1 MNNAATGDNRP
12 IGVFDSGIGGL
23 SVLRAI
29 RAALPAEDLL
39 YVADSRFLPY
49 GAKARE
55 EVVERVFAISA
66 FLVEQGAKAL
76 VVACNTA
83 TAAGIAELRASR
95 RALPIIGVEPAV
107 KPAVA
112 HSRSGTVGV
121 LATSG
126 TLQAEKF
133 RRLVE
138 QFAPQARIIIQGCP
152 GLVERVEA
160 GDFDGPVTRG
170 LIREFTAPLLARGV
184 DTIVLGCTHY
194 PFLTGA
200 IREVV
205 GPGIAL
211 FETGDAVARELRRRL
226 GEARLLRNGSRVG
239 TETFW
244 TSGDPATIAPLI
256 TRLWG
261 TALPVHPLPTSG
273 ASVRVM
279 S

>member
-1 MNNAATGDNRP
+1 MSDTRS

-29 RAALPAEDLL
+29 RLALPAEDLL
-39 YVADSRFLPY
+39 YVADSKHLPY

-55 EVVERVFAISA
+55 EVIERVFAIAA
-66 FLVEQGAKAL
+66 FLVDRGAKAL

-83 TAAGIAELRASR
+83 TAAGIAELRAR
-95 RALPIIGVEPAV
+95 YALPIIGVEPAV
-107 KPAVA
+107 KPAVE
-112 HSRSGTVGV
+112 HTRSGVVGV

-160 GDFDGPVTRG
+160 GDFDGAGTQR
-170 LIREFTAPLLARGV
+170 LIREFTQSLLARGV
-184 DTIVLGCTHY
+184 DAIVLGCTHY
-194 PFLTGA
+194 PFLMRS

-205 GPGIAL
+205 GPEIAL
-211 FETGDAVARELRRRL
+211 FETGDAVAREVSRRL
-226 GEARLLRNGSRVG
+226 GASRLLRKPSHVG

-244 TSGDPATIAPLI
+244 TSGDPGTVAPLV

-261 TALPVHPLPTSG
+261 TELAVHALPSTG
-273 ASVRVM
+273 ASARVF
-279 S
+279 

>member
-1 MNNAATGDNRP
+1 MSDTRP

-29 RAALPAEDLL
+29 RVALPAEDLI
-39 YVADSRFLPY
+39 YVADSKYLPY

-55 EVVERVFAISA
+55 EVVERVFAIAA
-66 FLVEQGAKAL
+66 FLVDRGAKAL

-83 TAAGIAELRASR
+83 TAAGIAELRAR
-95 RALPIIGVEPAV
+95 YALPIIGVEPAV
-107 KPAVA
+107 KPAVE
-112 HSRSGTVGV
+112 HTRSGVVGV

-160 GDFDGPVTRG
+160 GDFDGTGTRR
-170 LIREFTAPLLARGV
+170 LIREFTQSLLARGV
-184 DTIVLGCTHY
+184 DAIVLGCTHY
-194 PFLTGA
+194 PFLTRS

-211 FETGDAVARELRRRL
+211 FETGDAVAREVSRRL
-226 GEARLLRNGSRVG
+226 GASRLLRKPSHVG
-239 TETFW
+239 AETFW
-244 TSGDPATIAPLI
+244 TSGDPAALAPVL

-261 TALPVHPLPTSG
+261 TAVPVHALPTPG
-273 ASVRVM
+273 KAASAI
-279 S
+279 